1 MWREIRLRDTLQRL
15 LEQWENN
22 KMIGKNRLLYY
33 APEYVDKNK
42 YF

>member
-22 KMIGKNRLLYY
+22 KMIGKNRFLHY